1 MLPKMMFMKKI
12 SLKGRNDKEGDWY
25 NTSMYGANYIVGS
38 IALDAGAKVTGYN
51 QFMVASNV
59 TQFNIP
65 GLAPSTGT
73 RQVPFVVVSYPYDP
87 SQQEWPDSVLLVPV
101 WTLSLNENSTH
112 HFYGFLRCF
121 HTPRSPSAN
130 PLKTM

>member
-73 RQVPFVVVSYPYDP
+73 RQVPFWSLTWLATYCPQKRP
-87 SQQEWPDSVLLVPV
+87 TILSWPL
-101 WTLSLNENSTH
+101 TLSLLLSMH
-112 HFYGFLRCF
+112 
-121 HTPRSPSAN
+121 PMP
-130 PLKTM
+130 